1 MAFGES
7 DTTILML
14 IIVILYTNSN
24 IAMGIDKVE
33 CNDIITFFF
42 IKKPIFLEVLFKD
55 NKSVYNIYTETLMM
69 LNLIMKSDLVI
80 YKND

>member
-1 MAFGES
+1 
-7 DTTILML
+7 
-14 IIVILYTNSN
+14 
-24 IAMGIDKVE
+24 MGIDKVE